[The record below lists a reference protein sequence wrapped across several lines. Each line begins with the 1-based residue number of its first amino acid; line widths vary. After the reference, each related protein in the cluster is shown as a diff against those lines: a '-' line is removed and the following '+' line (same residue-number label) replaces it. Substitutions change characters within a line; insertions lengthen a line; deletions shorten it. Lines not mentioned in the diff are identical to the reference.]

1 MLKTK
6 LFQAFAAVVVV
17 FGLLS
22 AFIGLRIIKDRV
34 VGEAQEQVRLD
45 LGGAWATYNARLH
58 DIETI
63 LDLVAL
69 KKAVVDAAA
78 DRTWDTADIRQRLE
92 VIQRS
97 FGLDFLTI
105 VSPEGNVVFR
115 AAPPYNTGD
124 FRGQDSVVA
133 SALKGK
139 AVFGTVTFSRDELV
153 REGDGLADRAFLSL
167 EDTPHARPAAKTEE
181 DRGMALVG
189 AVPIMKGPQLIG
201 VIYAGVLLNRNLDL
215 VDRIADLIFKKELY
229 KGTSMGTATIFLGDC
244 RIATTVRL
252 PNGNRA
258 IGTRASKEVADRV
271 LDNGNPWVGR
281 AMVVNDPCLTAYDPI
296 RDVDGKVIGMLYVGR
311 LERPFR
317 DLGRNMMLRY
327 AGLLVFGL
335 VASLVIAFF
344 MASRLAQPIHALVQA
359 AGKLHRGEPLPPVR
373 TSNPCRE
380 IEKLVVTFNGMAK
393 VLEERES
400 KLKALNKSYMEMLGF
415 VSHELKSPV
424 SAIMNYLF
432 LLRQHKLG
440 TLTEP
445 QEKAVKNIETSSNRI
460 VEMVRHYL
468 NLSRIENGELRPVPT
483 RVAVMEDVVRPLIET
498 FESELAAH
506 RMRVENGINAET
518 LLRADLN
525 MTREVFENLLS
536 NAIKYGREDAAIVLG
551 EKPTDGF
558 IEFSVRN
565 DGPGIPLDKISA
577 VFQKFTRLE
586 DQQYIRRQKGTGLG
600 LFITQHIVEAHGGKI
615 TVESRPQEWVEFR
628 FTLPRFEEK
637 K

>member
-6 LFQAFAAVVVV
+6 LFQAFAALVVV

-69 KKAVVDAAA
+69 KKAVVDAAV
-78 DRTWDTADIRQRLE
+78 DRMWDTADIRERLE

-97 FGLDFLTI
+97 FHLDFLTI

-115 AAPPYNTGD
+115 AAPPHNTGD
-124 FRGQDSVVA
+124 FRGQNPVVA
-133 SALKGK
+133 KALKGK
-139 AVFGTVTFSRDELV
+139 SVFGTVTFSREELV
-153 REGDGLADRAFLSL
+153 REGDGLGEQAFLAL
-167 EDTPHARPAAKTEE
+167 EDTPHARPTAKTEE
-181 DRGMALVG
+181 DRGMALIG

-201 VIYAGVLLNRNLDL
+201 VIYAGVLLNRNLEL
-215 VDRIADLIFKKELY
+215 VDRITDLIFKKELY

-271 LDNGNPWVGR
+271 LDNGSPWVGR

-335 VASLVIAFF
+335 AGSLVIAFF
-344 MASRLAQPIHALVQA
+344 MASRLAQPIHALLQA
-359 AGKLHRGEPLPPVR
+359 AGKLHRGEPLPPIQN
-373 TSNPCRE
+373 SNSCRE
-380 IEKLVVTFNGMAK
+380 IEELVVTFNGMAK

-424 SAIMNYLF
+424 AAIMNYLF

-468 NLSRIENGELRPVPT
+468 NLSRIENGEFRPVPT
-483 RVAVMEDVVRPLIET
+483 RVSVLEDVVKPLLET
-498 FESELAAH
+498 LESDVAAH
-506 RMRVENGINAET
+506 RMRVECGIRADT
-518 LLRADLN
+518 VLRADLN
-525 MTREVFENLLS
+525 MTREVFENLFS
-536 NAIKYGREDAAIVLG
+536 NAIKYGREGAAIVFG
-551 EKPTDGF
+551 AKPADGF
-558 IEFSVRN
+558 IEFSIRN
-565 DGPGIPLDKISA
+565 EGPGIPLDKIHA

-615 TVESRPQEWVEFR
+615 TVESKPQEWVEFC

>member
-6 LFQAFAAVVVV
+6 LFQAFAVLVLV

-45 LGGAWATYNARLH
+45 LGSAWATYNFKLH

-63 LDLVAL
+63 LDLIAI

-92 VIQRS
+92 VIQTS
-97 FGLDFLTI
+97 FKLDFLSI
-105 VSPEGNVVFR
+105 VSPEGQVVFR
-115 AAPPYNTGD
+115 AAAPHNIGD
-124 FRGQDSVVA
+124 FRSQDTA
-133 SALKGK
+133 IAKALKGQP
-139 AVFGTVTFSRDELV
+139 VFGTVVMSRDELQK
-153 REGDGLADRAFLSL
+153 EGDGLVEHAYLALD
-167 EDTPHARPAAKTEE
+167 ETPHARLTPRKEE
-181 DRGMALVG
+181 DRGMALFG

-201 VIYAGVLLNRNLDL
+201 VIYAGVLLNRNHDL
-215 VDRIADLIFKKELY
+215 VDQVADIVFKNERY
-229 KGTSMGTATIFLGDC
+229 KGAPMGTATIFLNDC

-252 PNGNRA
+252 ANGNRA

-271 LDNGNPWVGR
+271 LDNGNPWVGP
-281 AMVVNDPCLTAYDPI
+281 ALVVNDPYLTAYDPI
-296 RDVDGKVIGMLYVGR
+296 RDVEGKIIGMLYVGR
-311 LERPFR
+311 LERPYR
-317 DLGRNMMLRY
+317 DLGHNIMFRY
-327 AGLLVFGL
+327 AGLLIFGL
-335 VASLVIAFF
+335 AAALLIAFI

-359 AGKLHRGEPLPPVR
+359 AGKLHRGEPQPPIQSR
-373 TSNPCRE
+373 SSCRE
-380 IEKLVVTFNGMAK
+380 IEKLVVTFNDMAK

-424 SAIMNYLF
+424 SAIMNYIF

-440 TLTEP
+440 ALTEP
-445 QEKAVKNIETSSNRI
+445 QEKAVKNIETSSSRI

-468 NLSRIENGELRPVPT
+468 NLSRIENGELRPIPT
-483 RVAVMEDVVRPLIET
+483 RVAVLEDVVTPLLET
-498 FESELAAH
+498 FESDIAAH
-506 RMRVENGINAET
+506 RMRVENRIDAGSI
-518 LLRADLN
+518 LRTDLN
-525 MTREVFENLLS
+525 MTREVFENLFS
-536 NAIKYGREDAAIVLG
+536 NAIKYGREDAPIVLG
-551 EKPTDGF
+551 ARTVDGF
-558 IEFSVRN
+558 VEFSIRN
-565 DGPGIPLDKISA
+565 EGPGIPADKIDA

-600 LFITQHIVEAHGGKI
+600 LFITRHIIEAHGGKI